1 MKIMGMSVIMIAV
14 IAVVG
19 FIGYKKF
26 IKKDMWGGVKMTRSR
41 IKRVQP
47 KPKKEKKSNEKT
59 K

>member
-26 IKKDMWGGVKMTRSR
+26 IKKDM
-41 IKRVQP
+41 
-47 KPKKEKKSNEKT
+47 
-59 K
+59 